1 MVKGL
6 STIYGTVF
14 VGESVMKSKRLVSLG
29 LYILLC
35 ITILQSSNAQS
46 NPIRENAIGLRN
58 FSEVFSRIHQR
69 FEREVDEANLFAS
82 AWSSLNIKG
91 ATMLQDMMT
100 SNSSVNS
107 ILAATVSINA
117 STRDKRDFYVS
128 QIEKTLT
135 LVSRVQPEDATPS
148 LREMWTWTTNGLVG
162 ALEDPYSQFLPP
174 KDHEML
180 IAGLSGQPDE
190 TRQFYGVGI
199 SVEWDTKTDQGVLV
213 IAPLPGTP
221 AERNGV
227 HAGDIIIGVDNE
239 DLREWEGTYAE
250 KLEKAID
257 LITGEK
263 GTTVKLK
270 LKKYNSPEPV
280 EISVERAPINPD
292 LQIAR
297 EMLDEEN
304 KIGRITLSQFYLN
317 AHRDVLEAVRYLKLE
332 GMKKLILDL
341 RYNPGGY
348 LDEAIK
354 VADVFLP
361 KGKLITYT
369 EGREYP
375 KREYFD
381 ETTSEEGF
389 SDIPLVILL
398 NEHSASASE
407 VVTGALKDNG
417 RATVVGMTSF
427 GKGSVQEIFELLDG
441 AGLRLTVGHYY
452 TPSGVCI
459 HNIGI
464 KPDIEVDRIKDPE
477 QIEELRNKDFANY
490 SRLERFMELDPQ
502 LKTAIRFL
510 RGEITIADA
519 TGSKTEKG

>member
-1 MVKGL
+1 MGYQNR
-6 STIYGTVF
+6 SGCS
-14 VGESVMKSKRLVSLG
+14 GNRS
-29 LYILLC
+29 
-35 ITILQSSNAQS
+35 A
-46 NPIRENAIGLRN
+46 
-58 FSEVFSRIHQR
+58 SRH
-69 FEREVDEANLFAS
+69 
-82 AWSSLNIKG
+82 
-91 ATMLQDMMT
+91 
-100 SNSSVNS
+100 
-107 ILAATVSINA
+107 
-117 STRDKRDFYVS
+117 
-128 QIEKTLT
+128 
-135 LVSRVQPEDATPS
+135 
-148 LREMWTWTTNGLVG
+148 
-162 ALEDPYSQFLPP
+162 
-174 KDHEML
+174 
-180 IAGLSGQPDE
+180 
-190 TRQFYGVGI
+190 
-199 SVEWDTKTDQGVLV
+199 
-213 IAPLPGTP
+213 P

-441 AGLRLTVGHYY
+441 AGLRLTVVHYY

-490 SRLERFMELDPQ
+490 SRLERFMELDP
-502 LKTAIRFL
+502 
-510 RGEITIADA
+510 
-519 TGSKTEKG
+519 S